1 MTGFYMDR
9 PLAIVLGGTL
19 PHVTLVERLHARG
32 YGVLLVDYLDDPPAK
47 RVADEH
53 VQISTLDKEAVLSL
67 AKERGAVLVISAC
80 IDQANSVCCYVAER
94 LGLPHPYSYDTSL
107 AVTEKG
113 RMKTAF
119 VKNGIPTAAYQEV
132 SSVEEVDWS
141 RVPYPAVVKP
151 VDCNSSKGVRCV
163 SNAGEAKVRLAE
175 ALALSRAGKAIIEEF
190 NVGDEIQVDCV
201 ATADGVKVM
210 MTRLKRKVAAD
221 GDAFVLQSWGSVFPA
236 PLDGALKAKVT
247 EVAKRIAAAFGLRNT
262 PFFYQATV
270 VDGDIR
276 VIEFAPRVG
285 GGMSSRILLESAGYD
300 PVDCVVDSFLGR
312 EIRVSPVAQDRF
324 RSTNILYMKAGV
336 FGGIDGLDALLSE
349 GTVSDCVVYR
359 HSGDRVDG
367 DLRSSNRVAT
377 LVIDG
382 VTYDEVRHKS
392 LRAIETVEI
401 RDPSGAPMLN
411 RELYRT
417 FLNQ

>member
-1 MTGFYMDR
+1 MDR

-32 YGVLLVDYLDDPPAK
+32 YRVLLVDYLDDPPAK

-67 AKERGAVLVISAC
+67 AEERGAALVISAC
-80 IDQANSVCCYVAER
+80 IDQANSVCCYVAEK
-94 LGLPHPYSYDTSL
+94 LGLPYPYSYETSL

-113 RMKTAF
+113 RMKAVF

-132 SSVEEVDWS
+132 SSVEEIDWS
-141 RVPYPAVVKP
+141 RVPFPAVVKP
-151 VDCNSSKGVRCV
+151 VDCNSSKGVRRV
-163 SNAGEAKVRLAE
+163 SNADEATVRLAE
-175 ALALSRAGKAIIEEF
+175 AIAMSRAGKAIIEEF

-201 ATADGVKVM
+201 AAADGVKVM
-210 MTRLKRKVAAD
+210 MTRLKRKVSGD

-236 PLDGALKAKVT
+236 PLDDALKLRAV
-247 EVAKRIAAAFGLRNT
+247 EIAERIAAAFGLRNT

-270 VDGDIR
+270 VNGDIR

-285 GGMSSRILLESAGYD
+285 GGMSSKILLELAGYD
-300 PVDCVVDSFLGR
+300 PVDCVIDSFFGR
-312 EIRVSPVAQDRF
+312 EISVSPVPLDRF

-336 FGGIDGLDALLSE
+336 FGGIDGLEALLSE
-349 GTVSDCVVYR
+349 GVVSDYVVYR
-359 HSGDRVDG
+359 RNGDRVDG

-382 VTYDEVRHKS
+382 ATYDDVRRKS
-392 LRAIETVEI
+392 LRAIDTVEI

>member
-1 MTGFYMDR
+1 MDK

-32 YGVLLVDYLDDPPAK
+32 YCVLLVDYLDDPPAK

-53 VQISTLDKEAVLSL
+53 VQISTLDREAVLSL
-67 AKERGAVLVISAC
+67 AEERGAALVISAC
-80 IDQANSVCCYVAER
+80 IDQANSVCCYVAGR
-94 LGLPHPYSYDTSL
+94 LGLPRPYSYETSL

-113 RMKTAF
+113 RMKAAF

-132 SSVEEVDWS
+132 ASVEEVDWV
-141 RVPYPAVVKP
+141 RVSYPAVVKP
-151 VDCNSSKGVRCV
+151 VDCNSSKGVRRV
-163 SNAGEAKVRLAE
+163 ASRDEATLRIAE
-175 ALALSRAGKAIIEEF
+175 ALSMSRAGKAIIEDF
-190 NVGDEIQVDCV
+190 NDGDEIQVDCV
-201 ATADGVKVM
+201 AAADGVKVM
-210 MTRLKRKVAAD
+210 MTRQKRKVSIS

-236 PLDGALKAKVT
+236 PLDDALK
-247 EVAKRIAAAFGLRNT
+247 KRTAEIAEKIAVAFGLRNT

-270 VDGDIR
+270 VNGDIR

-285 GGMSSRILLESAGYD
+285 GGMSSKILLELAGYD
-300 PVDCVVDSFLGR
+300 PVDCVVNSFLGK
-312 EIRVSPVAQDRF
+312 EICVSPVAQSRF
-324 RSTNILYMKAGV
+324 RSTNILYMKSGV
-336 FGGIDGLDALLSE
+336 FGGIDGLEALLSE
-349 GTVSDCVVYR
+349 GVVSDYVVYR
-359 HSGDRVDG
+359 RNGDRVDG

-382 VTYDEVRHKS
+382 VTYDEVRRKS
-392 LRAIETVEI
+392 LRALGTVEI

>member
-1 MTGFYMDR
+1 MDR

-53 VQISTLDKEAVLSL
+53 VQISTLDRDAVLSL
-67 AKERGAVLVISAC
+67 ARERGAALVISAC

-94 LGLPHPYSYDTSL
+94 LGLPHPYSYETAL

-113 RMKTAF
+113 RMKAAF
-119 VKNGIPTAAYQEV
+119 LAHGIPTAPYQEV
-132 SSVEEVDWS
+132 ASVEGVDWGK
-141 RVPYPAVVKP
+141 VTYPAVVKP
-151 VDCNSSKGVRCV
+151 VDCNSSKGVRRV
-163 SNAGEAKVRLAE
+163 ANATEAVARLGEALGM
-175 ALALSRAGKAIIEEF
+175 SRAGKAIIEDF
-190 NVGDEIQVDCV
+190 NAGDEIQVDCV
-201 ATADGVKVM
+201 ATKGGVKVM
-210 MTRLKRKVAAD
+210 MTRMKRKVAGD

-236 PLDGALKAKVT
+236 PLDDALRARAV
-247 EVAKRIAAAFGLRNT
+247 EIAERIAAAFGLCNT

-270 VDGDIR
+270 VEGDIR

-300 PVDCVVDSFLGR
+300 PVECVIDSFLGK
-312 EIRVSPVAQDRF
+312 EIRVEPVEQTRY
-324 RSTNILYMKAGV
+324 RSTNILYMRPGV
-336 FGGIDGLDALLSE
+336 FGGIDGLRELQDE

-359 HSGDRVDG
+359 RSGDRVDG

-382 VTYDEVRHKS
+382 ATYDDLRRKS
-392 LRAIETVEI
+392 LRALELVEI

-411 RELYRT
+411 RDLYRT
-417 FLNQ
+417 FCNQ

>member
-1 MTGFYMDR
+1 MGK

-32 YGVLLVDYLDDPPAK
+32 YGVLLVDYLDNPPAK

-53 VQISTLDKEAVLSL
+53 VQISTLDKEAVLAL
-67 AKERGAVLVISAC
+67 AKERRAALVISAC
-80 IDQANSVCCYVAER
+80 IDQANSVCCYVAEK
-94 LGLPHPYSYDTSL
+94 LGLPHPYSYETSL

-113 RMKTAF
+113 RMKAAF

-132 SSVEEVDWS
+132 ASVEEVNWGNVS
-141 RVPYPAVVKP
+141 YPAVVKP
-151 VDCNSSKGVRCV
+151 VDCNSSKGVRRV
-163 SNAGEAKVRLAE
+163 ANAEEATIRLGEALVM
-175 ALALSRAGKAIIEEF
+175 SRAGKAIIEEF

-201 ATADGVKVM
+201 ASADGVKVM
-210 MTRLKRKVAAD
+210 MTRLKRKVAAE

-236 PLDGALKAKVT
+236 PLDASLKARST
-247 EVAKRIAAAFGLRNT
+247 DVAERIAVAFGLTNT

-270 VDGDIR
+270 VGGDIR

-285 GGMSSRILLESAGYD
+285 GGMSSQILLESAGYD
-300 PVDCVVDSFLGR
+300 PVKCVVDSFFGR
-312 EIRVSPVAQDRF
+312 EIHVSPVEQKRF
-324 RSTNILYMKAGV
+324 RSTNILYMKAGT
-336 FGGIDGLDALLSE
+336 FGGIDGLDELRAE
-349 GTVSDCVVYR
+349 GVVTDIVVYR
-359 HSGDRVDG
+359 RRGDVVDG

-382 VTYDEVRHKS
+382 ATYDEVRRKS
-392 LRAIETVEI
+392 RRALEMVEI

-411 RELYRT
+411 RGLYRT
-417 FLNQ
+417 FCET